1 MQRWLDRMRLRL
13 RSLFRRAA
21 VDHDLRRELDA
32 HVQASIEEHVA
43 AGRTPADARRLA
55 LRAFGNVAG
64 IEEAC
69 RDTRG
74 VRLLDDLARDVS
86 YGVRALRREPAFA
99 LVAVLTLALGIGAN
113 TAIFSVVDAVMLRP
127 LPFQDPDRLAILWET
142 RPTRDQ
148 VSVSAG
154 EFLAWQQQS
163 HAFVDMSAL
172 DWEVLNVTG
181 GDAPVQ
187 TPVGFV
193 STNFFDLLG
202 ARAAVGRLLQPQD
215 ADKQHEP
222 AAVVSY
228 AFWQQHFGG
237 DQAVIGQAVQ
247 LNGVPYTI
255 VGVLPP
261 TFLFWN
267 FDDVGVWAP
276 VDFPTD
282 VRELNDHHHLN
293 VVGRLA
299 PGETLASAQR
309 DLAGVMADL
318 AHRYPDSY
326 ANYSATLATLR
337 DEYFGDVR
345 TPILILMGAV
355 GFVLLIACA
364 NVANLL
370 LAHAAG
376 RRQELAVRLALGA
389 SRSRLVRQ
397 FLAESLVLSTAGGA
411 MGVLVALWGEHA
423 LSWIV
428 QRVLPSVSTVTLNAS
443 VFLFMAV
450 VSVATGLMFGIG
462 PAMHASRARAL
473 HVVTHAV
480 RNGRGT
486 SHARGRSVVVVIE
499 VALSVVLLVGAGLLL
514 RSFARLLHVD
524 PGFNPA
530 HVFAAQITLPEPGGR
545 LTRLTHAD
553 SNDAVRARQWMFFRT
568 LLENVQRDPDVVAA
582 AAVSDLP
589 LSGNSASTG
598 FSIDGRP
605 EPPADQRT
613 SAQYAVITPDY
624 FRAMGIPT
632 LKGRAFADRDSRHSE
647 PVVMVNATMA
657 RQYWPD
663 DNPIGAHIRVGG
675 VALTI
680 VGVAGDVRSGGVS
693 RPAAETFYRPAA
705 QTPVNDMTLVV
716 RTAGNR
722 AALARVLRT
731 EVARLDRDVP
741 IGDVATMD
749 DLVAHSSAR
758 WRMNAI
764 LMGVFAAMALLL
776 AAIGVYGVMSY
787 IVAQRTHD
795 IGIRVALGAS
805 SRDVLRPI
813 IGASLRVV
821 AAGVGLGL
829 LAASLLTQTLSSVL
843 FDVSPLDAA
852 TFAAIPIVLGL
863 VALVASYVPAR
874 RALKVDALVAL
885 RND

>member
-13 RSLFRRAA
+13 RSLFRRSV
-21 VDHDLRRELDA
+21 VDRDLRRELDA
-32 HVQASIEEHVA
+32 HVQASIDEQVA
-43 AGRTPADARRLA
+43 AGMSPDDARRAA
-55 LRAFGNVAG
+55 LRTFGNVAG

-69 RDTRG
+69 RDTRR
-74 VRLLDDLARDVS
+74 VHLLDDLARDVG
-86 YGVRALRREPAFA
+86 YGIRALRREPAFA
-99 LVAVLTLALGIGAN
+99 LVAILTLALGIGAN

-127 LPFQDPDRLAILWET
+127 LPFQDPDRLVILWET
-142 RPTRDQ
+142 RPTRDH

-163 HAFVDMSAL
+163 HAFTGMSAL
-172 DWEVLNVTG
+172 DWEVLNVAG

-215 ADKQHEP
+215 ADKRHEP
-222 AAVVSY
+222 AAVLSY

-237 DQAVIGQAVQ
+237 DQTVVGQAVR

-276 VDFPTD
+276 VEFPTD
-282 VRELNDHHHLN
+282 VRELHDHHHLN

-299 PGETLASAQR
+299 PGETLRSAQR
-309 DLAGVMADL
+309 DLAAVMADL
-318 AHRYPDSY
+318 AREDPNDY
-326 ANYSATLATLR
+326 ANYGANLATLR

-345 TPILILMGAV
+345 TPILVLMGAV

-423 LSWIV
+423 LSWIA
-428 QRVLPSVSTVTLNAS
+428 RSVLPSVSTVTLNGS
-443 VFLFMAV
+443 VFLFMTV
-450 VSVATGLMFGIG
+450 VSIATGLVFGIG
-462 PAMHASRARAL
+462 PAVHASRASAL
-473 HVVTHAV
+473 NVVTHAV
-480 RNGRGT
+480 RTPRGA
-486 SHARGRSVVVVIE
+486 SHSRARSAVVVIE

-514 RSFARLLHVD
+514 RSFTRLLHVD

-530 HVFAAQITLPEPGGR
+530 RVFAAQITLPEPGGR
-545 LTRLTHAD
+545 LTRLTRAD
-553 SNDAVRARQWMFFRT
+553 SSDAVRARRWTFFRT
-568 LLENVQRDPDVVAA
+568 LLDNVQRDPDVVAV

-589 LSGNSASTG
+589 LSGNSASTS

-605 EPPADQRT
+605 EPSADQRT

-624 FRAMGIPT
+624 FRAMGIPI
-632 LKGRAFADRDSRHSE
+632 LKGRAFADRDSSHSE
-647 PVVMVNATMA
+647 SVVIVNATMA
-657 RQYWPD
+657 RHYWPD
-663 DNPIGAHIRVGG
+663 DDPIGRHVRVGG

-680 VGVAGDVRSGGVS
+680 VGIVGDVRAGSIS
-693 RPAAETFYRPAA
+693 RPSAETFYRPVA
-705 QTPVNDMTLVV
+705 QTPVSDMTLVV
-716 RTAGNR
+716 RTASDR

-731 EVARLDRDVP
+731 EVGRLDRDVP
-741 IGDVATMD
+741 IGDVTTMD
-749 DLVAHSSAR
+749 DLLAHSSAR
-758 WRMNAI
+758 WRMNAV
-764 LMGVFAAMALLL
+764 LMGAFAALALLL

-805 SRDVLRPI
+805 SSDILRPV
-813 IGASLRVV
+813 IGASLRLV

-829 LAASLLTQTLSSVL
+829 LAASLLTRSLAGLL

-852 TFAAIPIVLGL
+852 TFASIPVVLGL

-874 RALKVDALVAL
+874 RVLKVDALVAL